1 MSEMNPW
8 VAGIGAGVSILSNGV
23 NALRSNKFMKE
34 AKSDLKDLVNNPIKP
49 FSVSAPM
56 QAYGTQ
62 AMSEAGSPMG
72 FTGAEK
78 NVFESGMDRTANS
91 IYNRAMSVGGGS
103 GSRAV
108 QGLLSA
114 GLLDQTGNFAAK
126 EAMLREERRTKA
138 LNRVAG
144 YASGVQGVDNMNV
157 NANINAQSDLNR
169 AIGVQRENIGKFWS
183 SLGGLGGNAFG
194 YGLMTGAFKGKPVT
208 SSFDVNSVKPGTVNW
223 MPGDETTDLP
233 GSFSS
238 EVNDPMADDFGS
250 FGAPNPFAVKKNGI
264 FDDGFLSPKVR
275 YAYSTLRK

>member
-34 AKSDLKDLVNNPIKP
+34 AKSELDNLVKNPIKP

-144 YASGVQGVDNMNV
+144 YASGVQGIDNMNV

-194 YGLMTGAFKGKPVT
+194 YGVMTGAFKDKGTGENPFSTGAQFFDYTPTGDKEVPVT
-208 SSFDVNSVKPGTVNW
+208 FNDI
-223 MPGDETTDLP
+223 
-233 GSFSS
+233 FSNG
-238 EVNDPMADDFGS
+238 E
-250 FGAPNPFAVKKNGI
+250 APQ
-264 FDDGFLSPKVR
+264 DGFLSPKVR
-275 YAYSTLRK
+275 YAQSTLGK